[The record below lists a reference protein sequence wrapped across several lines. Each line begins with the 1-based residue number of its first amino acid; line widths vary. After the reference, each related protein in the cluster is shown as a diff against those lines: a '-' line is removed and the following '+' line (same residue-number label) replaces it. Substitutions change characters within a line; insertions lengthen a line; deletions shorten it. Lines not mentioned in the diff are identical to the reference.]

1 MHDRLSNLILSA
13 ALRDP
18 LAIALRRDGES
29 LTYGDLAQAVEAF
42 ARGLVAGGLRR
53 TERVAVY
60 LDKRFETVVA
70 SFGAAHAGGV
80 FVPVNPVLKGRQV
93 QHILTDCSVRV
104 LVTSAARLEAL
115 ADVLPGCPDLRTVVL
130 VDDAPVPQAGLPGK
144 DILPWRDVVS
154 AGAGPG
160 APPTHRGVDTDMVA
174 ILYTSG
180 STGLPKGVVLSHR
193 NMLAGAHSV
202 ASYIGNTAEDRIL
215 SLLPLSFDAGFSQ
228 LTTAFASGAR
238 VVLLNYLLPGDAVK
252 AVAAEG
258 ITGITGIPPLWVQ
271 LAQCRW
277 PDDAAAGLRYVANT
291 GGRMPRTVL
300 DRLRGLL
307 PYTQCYLMYGLTEA
321 FRSTYLPPSEVDR
334 RPDSIGKAV
343 PNAEILV
350 VRADGTPCGP
360 GEPGELVHRGAFV
373 ALGYWNDPERTAA
386 RFKPAPGL
394 PSGLPHPEIAVWSG
408 DTVTMDEEGYLYFVG
423 REDEMI
429 KTSGYRTSPTEIE
442 EVLYGTGLVGEVVAL
457 GVPHPELGQAV
468 VVVATGLGGAP
479 LDADALLAAARAEL
493 PAYMMPRRVVVMDA
507 LPRNANGKPDRKG
520 LALTHADTFRK
531 EEA

>member
-18 LAIALRRDGES
+18 LATALRCGGEA

-42 ARGLVAGGLRR
+42 ARGLVAEGLHR

-93 QHILTDCSVRV
+93 QHILTDCNVRV
-104 LVTSAARLEAL
+104 LVTSSARLGAL
-115 ADVLPGCPDLRTVVL
+115 ADVLPDCPDLRTIVL
-130 VDDAPVPQAGLPGK
+130 VDEASDPPPALHGVDL
-144 DILPWRDVVS
+144 LRWRDVMA
-154 AGAGPG
+154 AGSGVG
-160 APPTHRGVDTDMVA
+160 APAPHRVVDQDMAA

-228 LTTAFASGAR
+228 LTTAFAAGAR
-238 VVLLNYLLPGDAVK
+238 VVLLNYLLPRDAVK

-277 PDDAAAGLRYVANT
+277 PDEAAAGLRYIANT
-291 GGRMPRTVL
+291 GGRMPRAVL
-300 DRLRGLL
+300 ERLRALL

-321 FRSTYLPPSEVDR
+321 FRSTYLPPAEVDR

-343 PNAEILV
+343 PNAEVLV
-350 VRADGTPCGP
+350 VRKDGSPCAP

-373 ALGYWNDPERTAA
+373 ALGYWNDPDRTAA
-386 RFKPAPGL
+386 RFKPAPGQ
-394 PSGLPHPEIAVWSG
+394 PAGLPHPEIAVWSG
-408 DTVTMDEEGYLYFVG
+408 DTVKMDADGYLYFVG

-442 EVLYGTGLVGEVVAL
+442 EVLYATGLVGEVVAI
-457 GVPHPELGQAV
+457 GVPHPDLGQAV
-468 VVVATGLGGAP
+468 VVVATGLDGAA
-479 LDADALLAAARAEL
+479 LDADALMEAARAEL
-493 PAYMMPRRVVVMDA
+493 PAYMVPRRVVAMDA

-520 LALTHADTFRK
+520 LATAHADTFRK